1 MKNRKM
7 VLYPNPANSV
17 LNVRYWNTQAPGNI
31 KATIYDNSG
40 RQLVGKVVFMQTGVG
55 QMSFTVSTM
64 ASGIYTLLVENPDH
78 TIASQRFIVAH

>member
-17 LNVRYWNTQAPGNI
+17 LNVSYWNNQSPGNI

-40 RQLVGKVVFMQTGVG
+40 RHIVGKVVFMQTGVG
-55 QMSFTVSTM
+55 QMSFTVSGM

-78 TIASQRFIVAH
+78 TIASQRFIVQH